1 MNKSIKSFKL
11 VGGDEI
17 VAEIVRTALGTAAQN
32 WVIKRPLAI
41 KFQPMGQGQIGLALV
56 PWALSNPTIDELH
69 LPEKAVIAQYEPS
82 ATVERQY
89 LQQTSG
95 IELSAVS
102 PLVRP

>member
-1 MNKSIKSFKL
+1 MNKGIKSFKL

-17 VAEIVRTALGTAAQN
+17 VAEIVRTELGTRSQN

-56 PWALSNPTIDELH
+56 PWTLSNPTIEELC
-69 LPEKAVIAQYEPS
+69 LNEKAVIAQYEPS

-95 IELSAVS
+95 IELSATS
-102 PLVRP
+102 PIARS